1 MHELRGHTQAVWAV
15 LALSATDVL
24 TGTEVAQSQQRHM
37 LAPSFFV
44 RRVLTVGLT
53 TASADKTI
61 KLWRDGKCIHTYEG
75 HSDAVRALQAIEG
88 VGFLSG
94 SNDG

>member
-1 MHELRGHTQAVWAV
+1 
-15 LALSATDVL
+15 
-24 TGTEVAQSQQRHM
+24 M
-37 LAPSFFV
+37 LAPSC
-44 RRVLTVGLT
+44 RVLLTVGRCGGLV